1 MIDAEIALN
10 ATGPMIGDV
19 REGVAKDA
27 TLGERPVAG
36 KTGTSETFF
45 DAWFVG
51 YEPQR
56 LTGIWMGDGEEGATL
71 DYGRKLNGLSGGITP
86 AEIWKTYMQYVVA
99 GEPVE
104 NFEGVSSHRVSR
116 SGPQPRPKA
125 SPTKRQ
131 RSR

>member
-1 MIDAEIALN
+1 
-10 ATGPMIGDV
+10 MIGDV

-36 KTGTSETFF
+36 KTGTSETCV

-51 YEPQR
+51 YVPQR

-71 DYGRKLNGLSGGITP
+71 GYARKLNGLSGGITP
-86 AEIWKTYMQYVVA
+86 AGIWKTYMQYVVA

-104 NFEGVSSHRVSR
+104 DFEGVSSHRVSR
-116 SGPQPRPKA
+116 SEPQPRPKA

>member
-1 MIDAEIALN
+1 
-10 ATGPMIGDV
+10 MIGDV

-71 DYGRKLNGLSGGITP
+71 DYARMLNGLSGGITP
-86 AEIWKTYMQYVVA
+86 VEIWKTYMQYVVA

-116 SGPQPRPKA
+116 SGPQPRPKT